1 MAQNNVTEVVNGIV
15 QPRFYQV
22 YGDLI
27 ESKEVMEPLAITAGT
42 GPICGFDW
50 VDTTQ
55 QNVTI
60 TSVFK
65 KPSTL
70 PFGVANILGRARR
83 VFLSNKDNTAG
94 QVFNAYTTPDG
105 LCHIAPDVLT
115 FNGVQP
121 SGGWPSLSNPQKLV
135 AFAVKATHTY
145 RPDGSENPPSV
156 TNFTCEW
163 LTFDKVYG
171 LDEVLSWDYER
182 MLELLADSGMPF
194 NKNVD
199 SLIGVY
205 LVGWRPEW
213 NSQTTSMRY
222 KSIMAA
228 MNYTLCLV
236 PIQGQFPVKPYGM
249 NPLDILD
256 LKSRVQSVESKLD
269 STNIK
274 GNSQVVDSLAITQG
288 NGVEVDYELSKIDTA
303 ANTRVQGTVRVVI
316 KSLKVKGVTLFRDY
330 SNPRTFDTLA
340 NYTYDYL
347 KAIGIWGIKNGND
360 PDTGLP
366 IYTDWGLTIMHRNLS
381 KEANYL
387 DPEDNV
393 WSVNGGF
400 TLPDRAEILGTLCV
414 CPYNPAVRPY
424 LSPLLPEHSSTVER
438 ISKDPALTLAVA
450 MDNIFMSGSPTV
462 ISTSISPYISS
473 TTSGGI
479 LKMRLTPFGVIFTA
493 AVNVAETFTDVNYI
507 TLRTLNLYELVGND
521 PKWLLALKSIQKQV
535 IEDLQGLAGN
545 PPRLPTVLGNIQC
558 GPGSAYTCEVGLEV
572 VPPTILKLSE
582 INQMYV
588 RVIIPKYRGSTPN
601 SDYIG
606 WTQALR
612 VFVPLSISDLWYKG
626 LHPSMEIKD

>member
-27 ESKEVMEPLAITAGT
+27 ESKEVMEPLAIMAGT

-65 KPSTL
+65 RPGTL
-70 PFGVANILGRARR
+70 PSGMKNILGRARR

-156 TNFTCEW
+156 TNFTCGW
-163 LTFDKVYG
+163 LTFDDVYG
-171 LDEVLSWDYER
+171 LDEILSWGYER

-194 NKNVD
+194 NKDID
-199 SLIGVY
+199 SLIGIY

-256 LKSRVQSVESKLD
+256 LKARVKVLEESTVVNLMSHVNNLISSLGQGIEVVVSKDSASSDDNEGFIFTKLNINGSNFVAARPVTKILHWQWYESSDAMGIFVSPEIDIDNKIQQVPTDKWDIGTVDFVFNSEGAMEYRSVSPPYGKGTWKLVGCILPQFSYFSNESICVPTGFYQLRNPDAAIGWRIAMNLKRLHSRLSK
-269 STNIK
+269 
-274 GNSQVVDSLAITQG
+274 
-288 NGVEVDYELSKIDTA
+288 VEVADSGNLSFTPTSSSDHYAYIKALMGTSTLTLRVVVCLYNKGTSNADLIYDLSRLFSKNSRMSSMLSA
-303 ANTRVQGTVRVVI
+303 ILRLRNSSESITRVMMAMPSTFKAKDIESGLSSGEDCEFSKYTSRLEITNTVANIHVSVGTV
-316 KSLKVKGVTLFRDY
+316 T
-330 SNPRTFDTLA
+330 
-340 NYTYDYL
+340 
-347 KAIGIWGIKNGND
+347 KASGPEAWVEIAHMI
-360 PDTGLP
+360 
-366 IYTDWGLTIMHRNLS
+366 TI
-381 KEANYL
+381 
-387 DPEDNV
+387 P
-393 WSVNGGF
+393 
-400 TLPDRAEILGTLCV
+400 
-414 CPYNPAVRPY
+414 
-424 LSPLLPEHSSTVER
+424 
-438 ISKDPALTLAVA
+438 
-450 MDNIFMSGSPTV
+450 
-462 ISTSISPYISS
+462 
-473 TTSGGI
+473 
-479 LKMRLTPFGVIFTA
+479 
-493 AVNVAETFTDVNYI
+493 
-507 TLRTLNLYELVGND
+507 
-521 PKWLLALKSIQKQV
+521 
-535 IEDLQGLAGN
+535 
-545 PPRLPTVLGNIQC
+545 
-558 GPGSAYTCEVGLEV
+558 
-572 VPPTILKLSE
+572 
-582 INQMYV
+582 
-588 RVIIPKYRGSTPN
+588 
-601 SDYIG
+601 
-606 WTQALR
+606 
-612 VFVPLSISDLWYKG
+612 ISDRTGGEYAGIQAESYVPIL
-626 LHPSMEIKD
+626 

>member
-70 PFGVANILGRARR
+70 PSGVANILGRARR

-249 NPLDILD
+249 NPLDIMD
-256 LKSRVQSVESKLD
+256 LKDRVKVLEQSTVPIEVGDLARRVSNQMRSWGFGVEAEYTINSVSEEDEFVFTKLIISGCVLATSSSPVTKRINYQWYEAGGGLVIYSTKPYINQSTINPEDWGLANAALNIPLSKDQVWDGTLNL
-269 STNIK
+269 SSLP
-274 GNSQVVDSLAITQG
+274 SQAYPMAFFEIVSVQG
-288 NGVEVDYELSKIDTA
+288 NGEKILPGHAISLVNTTKVD
-303 ANTRVQGTVRVVI
+303 
-316 KSLKVKGVTLFRDY
+316 
-330 SNPRTFDTLA
+330 
-340 NYTYDYL
+340 
-347 KAIGIWGIKNGND
+347 
-360 PDTGLP
+360 
-366 IYTDWGLTIMHRNLS
+366 GLTRFGTAVCSVFDNFGRVYSRSLLE
-381 KEANYL
+381 KYL
-387 DPEDNV
+387 
-393 WSVNGGF
+393 G
-400 TLPDRAEILGTLCV
+400 
-414 CPYNPAVRPY
+414 
-424 LSPLLPEHSSTVER
+424 
-438 ISKDPALTLAVA
+438 
-450 MDNIFMSGSPTV
+450 SGSQLHS
-462 ISTSISPYISS
+462 ISGKIIVSSFSITLVTSLNLKNLAGNSGDIDIDLETWLVDSGVEAELASNIVKRIANNLGVMSNLLLVRGETWPSSVDGNTFKYQIFAQTTGTSGVYPKLKLSPYIQHNASS
-473 TTSGGI
+473 GTSITTYI
-479 LKMRLTPFGVIFTA
+479 RTVTTFTA
-493 AVNVAETFTDVNYI
+493 PEDMLELFTNCI
-507 TLRTLNLYELVGND
+507 NRPLY
-521 PKWLLALKSIQKQV
+521 P
-535 IEDLQGLAGN
+535 
-545 PPRLPTVLGNIQC
+545 
-558 GPGSAYTCEVGLEV
+558 
-572 VPPTILKLSE
+572 
-582 INQMYV
+582 
-588 RVIIPKYRGSTPN
+588 
-601 SDYIG
+601 
-606 WTQALR
+606 
-612 VFVPLSISDLWYKG
+612 F
-626 LHPSMEIKD
+626 

>member
-70 PFGVANILGRARR
+70 PSGVANILGRARR

-156 TNFTCEW
+156 TNFTCGW

-213 NSQTTSMRY
+213 NSDPSNQRY
-222 KSIMAA
+222 KSIMSSL
-228 MNYTLCLV
+228 NYTLCLV
-236 PIQGQFPVKPYGM
+236 PIHGQFPVKPYGM

-256 LKSRVQSVESKLD
+256 LKARVKVLEESTVPGEVNYSMSHVNNLISSLGQGIEVVVSKDSASSNDNEGFIFTKLNINGSDFVAARPVTKTLNYQWYESSDAMGIFVSPEIDIDSKTQQVPTDKWDIGTVSFKPNLEGAMRYSIVSPPHGKKTWKLVGCILPQFSAYSNASICVPTGFYQLGNPDAAIGWRVAMNLKRLHSRLGVVEVADSGNLSFSPVSFSPTSSPDHYAYIQALMGTSTLTLRVVVYLYNRGTSNASLTYDLSKLF
-269 STNIK
+269 SK
-274 GNSQVVDSLAITQG
+274 NS
-288 NGVEVDYELSKIDTA
+288 
-303 ANTRVQGTVRVVI
+303 R
-316 KSLKVKGVTLFRDY
+316 
-330 SNPRTFDTLA
+330 
-340 NYTYDYL
+340 
-347 KAIGIWGIKNGND
+347 
-360 PDTGLP
+360 
-366 IYTDWGLTIMHRNLS
+366 M
-381 KEANYL
+381 
-387 DPEDNV
+387 
-393 WSVNGGF
+393 
-400 TLPDRAEILGTLCV
+400 
-414 CPYNPAVRPY
+414 
-424 LSPLLPEHSSTVER
+424 SS
-438 ISKDPALTLAVA
+438 
-450 MDNIFMSGSPTV
+450 M
-462 ISTSISPYISS
+462 
-473 TTSGGI
+473 
-479 LKMRLTPFGVIFTA
+479 
-493 AVNVAETFTDVNYI
+493 
-507 TLRTLNLYELVGND
+507 
-521 PKWLLALKSIQKQV
+521 
-535 IEDLQGLAGN
+535 
-545 PPRLPTVLGNIQC
+545 
-558 GPGSAYTCEVGLEV
+558 
-572 VPPTILKLSE
+572 LSE
-582 INQMYV
+582 ILRLRNGSESITRVMMAMPSTFKAKDIKPELPSSEDCEFSKYTLWLEITDYV
-588 RVIIPKYRGSTPN
+588 ARVKASVGTVTKASGPEAWVEVAHVITIP
-601 SDYIG
+601 
-606 WTQALR
+606 
-612 VFVPLSISDLWYKG
+612 ISDRTGEEYADILQAE
-626 LHPSMEIKD
+626 S

>member
-70 PFGVANILGRARR
+70 PSGVANILGRARR

-115 FNGVQP
+115 FGVQP

-145 RPDGSENPPSV
+145 RPDESENPPSV
-156 TNFTCEW
+156 TNFTCGW

-288 NGVEVDYELSKIDTA
+288 NGVEVDYELSKIDPDPDILG
-303 ANTRVQGTVRVVI
+303 VEGTVRVVI

-330 SNPRTFDTLA
+330 SNPRIFDTSA
-340 NYTYDYL
+340 NYRYDYL

-366 IYTDWGLTIMHRNLS
+366 IYTDWGLTIMHRNFK
-381 KEANYL
+381 KEGKYL
-387 DPEDNV
+387 DPEYNV

-414 CPYNPAVRPY
+414 CPYNSAVRPY
-424 LSPLLPEHSSTVER
+424 LSPLLPEYSSTVER

-450 MDNIFMSGSPTV
+450 MDNMFMSGSPDVVSTPISQY
-462 ISTSISPYISS
+462 IST
-473 TTSGGI
+473 TTSKGT
-479 LKMRLTPFGVIFTA
+479 LKMRLTPFGVIFIA
-493 AVNVAETFTDVNYI
+493 AVNVAETFTGLTYI
-507 TLRTLNLYELVGND
+507 TLRTCNLYELVGNN

-535 IEDLQGLAGN
+535 KEDQQGLTGN
-545 PPRLPTVLGNIQC
+545 PSKVPSIVLGNIQC
-558 GPGSAYTCEVGLEV
+558 VPGSAYTCVVGLEV
-572 VPPTILKLSE
+572 TISNPSG

-588 RVIIPKYRGSTPN
+588 RVTIPMYTGNTPML
-601 SDYIG
+601 DYIG

-626 LHPSMEIKD
+626 LHPSMEIED

>member
-27 ESKEVMEPLAITAGT
+27 ESKEVMEPLAIMAGT

-70 PFGVANILGRARR
+70 PSGVANILGRARR

-156 TNFTCEW
+156 TNFTCGW

-182 MLELLADSGMPF
+182 MLELLSDSGMPF

-213 NSQTTSMRY
+213 NSDPSSQRY
-222 KSIMAA
+222 KSIMSSL
-228 MNYTLCLV
+228 NYTLCLV

-249 NPLDILD
+249 NPLDIMD
-256 LKSRVQSVESKLD
+256 LKDRVKVLEQSTVPGEVSSLTSHVNNLISSLGQGIEVIVSKDSASSDDNEGFIFSKLNINGSNFVAARPVTKTLNYQWYESSDAMGIFVSPEIDID
-269 STNIK
+269 SKTQQVPTDKWDI
-274 GNSQVVDSLAITQG
+274 GTVVFEPNSEGAMEYSLVSPPYGKETWKLVGCILPQFSVFS
-288 NGVEVDYELSKIDTA
+288 NGSICVPTGFYQPRNPDAAMGWRVAMNLKRLHSRLSIVEVADSGKLSFTPTSSSDHYAYVKA
-303 ANTRVQGTVRVVI
+303 LMGT
-316 KSLKVKGVTLFRDY
+316 STLTLKVVVCLYNKGT
-330 SNPRTFDTLA
+330 SNAGL
-340 NYTYDYL
+340 TYDL
-347 KAIGIWGIKNGND
+347 SSLFSKNSRMS
-360 PDTGLP
+360 L
-366 IYTDWGLTIMHRNLS
+366 MLS
-381 KEANYL
+381 E
-387 DPEDNV
+387 
-393 WSVNGGF
+393 
-400 TLPDRAEILGTLCV
+400 
-414 CPYNPAVRPY
+414 
-424 LSPLLPEHSSTVER
+424 
-438 ISKDPALTLAVA
+438 
-450 MDNIFMSGSPTV
+450 
-462 ISTSISPYISS
+462 
-473 TTSGGI
+473 
-479 LKMRLTPFGVIFTA
+479 
-493 AVNVAETFTDVNYI
+493 
-507 TLRTLNLYELVGND
+507 
-521 PKWLLALKSIQKQV
+521 
-535 IEDLQGLAGN
+535 
-545 PPRLPTVLGNIQC
+545 
-558 GPGSAYTCEVGLEV
+558 
-572 VPPTILKLSE
+572 ILKLRNNSE
-582 INQMYV
+582 SV
-588 RVIIPKYRGSTPN
+588 TRVMMAMPSTFKARDIEPELSSDEDCEFSKYTSRLEITNTAAKVMVSVGTV
-601 SDYIG
+601 
-606 WTQALR
+606 TQAS
-612 VFVPLSISDLWYKG
+612 VPTWVEVAHMITIPISDRTGEEYAGIQAYGYVPIL
-626 LHPSMEIKD
+626 

>member
-27 ESKEVMEPLAITAGT
+27 ESKEVMEPLAIMAGT

-65 KPSTL
+65 RPGTL
-70 PFGVANILGRARR
+70 PSGMKNILGRARR

-145 RPDGSENPPSV
+145 RPSGSENPPGV
-156 TNFTCEW
+156 TNFTCGW
-163 LTFDKVYG
+163 LTFDDVYG
-171 LDEVLSWDYER
+171 LDEILSWGYER

-194 NKNVD
+194 NKDID
-199 SLIGVY
+199 SLIGIY

-256 LKSRVQSVESKLD
+256 LKARV
-269 STNIK
+269 
-274 GNSQVVDSLAITQG
+274 
-288 NGVEVDYELSKIDTA
+288 
-303 ANTRVQGTVRVVI
+303 
-316 KSLKVKGVTLFRDY
+316 KVL
-330 SNPRTFDTLA
+330 
-340 NYTYDYL
+340 
-347 KAIGIWGIKNGND
+347 
-360 PDTGLP
+360 
-366 IYTDWGLTIMHRNLS
+366 
-381 KEANYL
+381 E
-387 DPEDNV
+387 E
-393 WSVNGGF
+393 
-400 TLPDRAEILGTLCV
+400 
-414 CPYNPAVRPY
+414 
-424 LSPLLPEHSSTVER
+424 STVPGVNNLISSLGQGIEVVV
-438 ISKDPALTLAVA
+438 SKDPASPEYNEGFIFTKLNINGSNFVAARPVTKTLKNNYHWYMSSDAMGIFVSPEIDIDSKTQQVPTDKWDIGTVSFKPNSEGAMGYNSVSPPYGKETWKLVGCILPQFSAYSDESICVPTGFYQLTNPDAAIGWRVA
-450 MDNIFMSGSPTV
+450 MNLKRLHSILGIVEVADSGHLSFSPTSSHDHHAHIKALMGTSTLILRVGISLYNKGTSNAGLTYDLFELFSKNSRMSFMLQEVMKLISSSGVRTRVMMAMPSTFKARDIEPKLSSSEDCEFSKYTSWLEITSSVAMVKASVGTVTKASGSGAWV
-462 ISTSISPYISS
+462 
-473 TTSGGI
+473 
-479 LKMRLTPFGVIFTA
+479 
-493 AVNVAETFTDVNYI
+493 
-507 TLRTLNLYELVGND
+507 
-521 PKWLLALKSIQKQV
+521 
-535 IEDLQGLAGN
+535 
-545 PPRLPTVLGNIQC
+545 
-558 GPGSAYTCEVGLEV
+558 EV
-572 VPPTILKLSE
+572 VHMITI
-582 INQMYV
+582 
-588 RVIIPKYRGSTPN
+588 P
-601 SDYIG
+601 
-606 WTQALR
+606 
-612 VFVPLSISDLWYKG
+612 ISDRTGGVYAGIQADGYTPIL
-626 LHPSMEIKD
+626 

>member
-1 MAQNNVTEVVNGIV
+1 MAQYNVTEVVNGIV

-27 ESKEVMEPLAITAGT
+27 ESKEIMEPLAITAGT

-55 QNVTI
+55 QDVTI

-70 PFGVANILGRARR
+70 PSGVANILGRARR

-115 FNGVQP
+115 FNKVQP

-156 TNFTCEW
+156 TNFTCRW

-213 NSQTTSMRY
+213 DSDPSNQRY
-222 KSIMAA
+222 KSIMSSL
-228 MNYTLCLV
+228 NYTLCLV

-256 LKSRVQSVESKLD
+256 LKARVKDLEESIAPGDVNYLMSHVNNLISSLGQGIEVVVSKDSASSGDDEGFIFTKLNINGSNFVAARPVTKTLHYQWYESSDAVGIFVSPEIDIDSKTQQVPTDKWDIGTVSFKPNSNGAMEYSFVSPPKGKETWKLVGCILPQFAYSNGSICVPTGFYQLRNPDAAIGWRVAMNLKRLHSRLEKVEVADSGNLSFYPTSSPDHYAYIKASMGTSTLTLRVVVCLYNKGTSNTGLSYDLSKLFSKNSKMSSMLSEILRLRNISEDIARVMMAMPSTFKARDIKPELD
-269 STNIK
+269 SGEDCEFSKYTSWLEITNSVAK
-274 GNSQVVDSLAITQG
+274 VKVLVGTVTKASGPETW
-288 NGVEVDYELSKIDTA
+288 VEVDHMITIPISD
-303 ANTRVQGTVRVVI
+303 
-316 KSLKVKGVTLFRDY
+316 
-330 SNPRTFDTLA
+330 RTGEEYA
-340 NYTYDYL
+340 
-347 KAIGIWGIKNGND
+347 
-360 PDTGLP
+360 
-366 IYTDWGLTIMHRNLS
+366 
-381 KEANYL
+381 
-387 DPEDNV
+387 
-393 WSVNGGF
+393 
-400 TLPDRAEILGTLCV
+400 
-414 CPYNPAVRPY
+414 
-424 LSPLLPEHSSTVER
+424 
-438 ISKDPALTLAVA
+438 
-450 MDNIFMSGSPTV
+450 
-462 ISTSISPYISS
+462 
-473 TTSGGI
+473 
-479 LKMRLTPFGVIFTA
+479 
-493 AVNVAETFTDVNYI
+493 
-507 TLRTLNLYELVGND
+507 
-521 PKWLLALKSIQKQV
+521 SIQA
-535 IEDLQGLAGN
+535 E
-545 PPRLPTVLGNIQC
+545 
-558 GPGSAYTCEVGLEV
+558 SY
-572 VPPTILKLSE
+572 VPIL
-582 INQMYV
+582 
-588 RVIIPKYRGSTPN
+588 
-601 SDYIG
+601 
-606 WTQALR
+606 
-612 VFVPLSISDLWYKG
+612 
-626 LHPSMEIKD
+626 

>member
-70 PFGVANILGRARR
+70 PSGVANILGRARR

-115 FNGVQP
+115 FNEVQP

-156 TNFTCEW
+156 TNFTCGW

-288 NGVEVDYELSKIDTA
+288 NGVEVDYELSKTDTDS
-303 ANTRVQGTVRVVI
+303 TGIQGTVRVAI

-330 SNPRTFDTLA
+330 SNPRTFDTL

-462 ISTSISPYISS
+462 VSTPISQYISP
-473 TTSGGI
+473 TTSKGT
-479 LKMRLTPFGVIFTA
+479 LKMRLTPFGVIFIA
-493 AVNVAETFTDVNYI
+493 AVNVAETFADITYI
-507 TLRTLNLYELVGND
+507 TLRTRNLYELVGNN

-535 IEDLQGLAGN
+535 KEDQQGLTGN
-545 PPRLPTVLGNIQC
+545 SSWVPSTVLGNIQC
-558 GPGSAYTCEVGLEV
+558 VPGSAYTCEVDLEV
-572 VPPTILKLSE
+572 GPTS
-582 INQMYV
+582 QMYV
-588 RVIIPKYRGSTPN
+588 RVIIPMYRGSTPN
-601 SDYIG
+601 LDYIG

-626 LHPSMEIKD
+626 LHPSMEIED